1 MTAEILLDAEAG
13 PNLSTLNGCG
23 LVEEGILCFCTIST
37 WTNCERET
45 YGIFK
50 LLVKYG
56 ADLNVVDRKRRT
68 CLHHCARAG
77 NTELMEKLLA
87 AGADANINDKYDM
100 IPLFDALARH
110 NDEMV
115 EMLLP
120 KSNLK
125 LLTSYGGTALHLVT
139 LNRFNPESNKYIPK
153 LIEWGV
159 DPDVCSNWY
168 GTPLTMS
175 INFCNV
181 DAVKILVES
190 GCSVDVP
197 DSAGETP
204 LHRASGQPC
213 KILSE
218 KQATMCEILIQA
230 GANVDVP
237 GYTGLTPLM
246 KAVKLSHLSI
256 VRQLLQA
263 NCAATMTTTIPGYYL
278 TAFMAEAIATNA
290 TDCATFIFG
299 DSCSSSQDQHFFY
312 DLSLRPEAMVN
323 GKTVELSK
331 PPVSLFRLCRRAV
344 RRVLPKGSLFLCAVD
359 RLSLPRDIKDFI
371 AMHTLSPYS

>member
-1 MTAEILLDAEAG
+1 MTAEILLDAGAD

-23 LVEEGILCFCTIST
+23 LVEEGILCFCSIST

-77 NTELMEKLLA
+77 KTELMEKLLT

-139 LNRFNPESNKYIPK
+139 LNRFNPESNKYITK

-218 KQATMCEILIQA
+218 KQAAMCEILIQA

-263 NCAATMTTTIPGYYL
+263 NCAATMTMTIPVYYL
-278 TAFMAEAIATNA
+278 TAFMAEARATNA

-299 DSCSSSQDQHFFY
+299 DSCSSTQDQRFFY

-323 GKTVELSK
+323 GKTVGLSK
-331 PPVSLFRLCRRAV
+331 PPVSLLRLCRKAV
-344 RRVLPKGSLFLCAVD
+344 RRVLPKGPAFLRAVD
-359 RLSLPRDIKDFI
+359 RLPLPTDIKDFI
-371 AMHTLSPYS
+371 ALQ